1 MGSTPILLSH
11 SSNPC
16 LSEFGVPVMEH
27 RACPQEESVIR
38 IRQLPGAL
46 LHEHSCGMRGDAGD
60 LHTARGQF
68 HYHEHVVRDEAVPR
82 RHLFEACA
90 TEGLCQRGETT
101 AFCVGQAQP
110 PTAKL
115 SFKDKILLMQ
125 IGDDLLLVT
134 LEPSSDHGDQDVEAH
149 GCSSGWRYDDL
160 VRSSILPT

>member
-68 HYHEHVVRDEAVPR
+68 HYH
-82 RHLFEACA
+82 
-90 TEGLCQRGETT
+90 G
-101 AFCVGQAQP
+101 
-110 PTAKL
+110 
-115 SFKDKILLMQ
+115 
-125 IGDDLLLVT
+125 LVT
-134 LEPSSDHGDQDVEAH
+134 YDVLVVMELATRRVQVAASLRRARPR
-149 GCSSGWRYDDL
+149 GYD
-160 VRSSILPT
+160 SA